1 LKRRKKYTR
10 IQNQIGSSSFKIL
23 LKKEV
28 REVKTTNDS
37 AGKMLTRSELRK
49 EIVKCLDKK
58 AIELLTGISYNS
70 RDGPGKEI
78 DDFRNEFQAKVSSS
92 IFSRLEYQLIHGFT
106 FNPEE
111 FKLMIKA
118 GVNEEKSIVEWVKN
132 QTRIL
137 WPKWKKL
144 MKKFKNEKKRR
155 KENGNEEFAFR
166 IN

>member
-155 KENGNEEFAFR
+155 KENGNEEFIFR

>member
-1 LKRRKKYTR
+1 M
-10 IQNQIGSSSFKIL
+10 
-23 LKKEV
+23 
-28 REVKTTNDS
+28 KTTNNS

-58 AIELLTGISYNS
+58 AIELLTERYYNS

-78 DDFRNEFQAKVSSS
+78 DDFRNEFQAKVNLS

-111 FKLMIKA
+111 LKLMIKA
-118 GVNEEKSIVEWVKN
+118 GVNEKKSIIEWVKN

-144 MKKFKNEKKRR
+144 TKKFKNEKKRR
-155 KENGNEEFAFR
+155 KENGNEEFIFR